1 MTPSGVEHA
10 LSIVECA
17 AQNDWDDERA
27 EELALA
33 ESADGSLVLDEDAW
47 EDAVDESDIDCKMLC
62 QYAVALVTTV
72 GSRLIE
78 D

>member
-1 MTPSGVEHA
+1 MMPSRVKHA
-10 LSIVECA
+10 LSIVGCA
-17 AQNDWDDERA
+17 APNDWDDERA

-33 ESADGSLVLDEDAW
+33 ESAEGSLVLDEDAW
-47 EDAVDESDIDCKMLC
+47 EDAVDESGIDCKMLC
-62 QYAVALVTTV
+62 QSQWRSSTV

>member
-1 MTPSGVEHA
+1 MTPGRVEHT

-27 EELALA
+27 EERALA
-33 ESADGSLVLDEDAW
+33 ESAEGSLVLDEDAW
-47 EDAVDESDIDCKMLC
+47 EDAVGESGIDCKMLC
-62 QYAVALVTTV
+62 QSQWRSSPPSAV
-72 GSRLIE
+72 